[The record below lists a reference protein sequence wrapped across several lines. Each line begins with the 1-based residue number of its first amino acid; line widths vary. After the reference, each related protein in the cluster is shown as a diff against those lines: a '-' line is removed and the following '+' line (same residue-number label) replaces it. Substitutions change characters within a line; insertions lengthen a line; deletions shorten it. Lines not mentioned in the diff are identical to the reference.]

1 MLESFFNLL
10 RGIGDGQHVVVLGEA
25 GNNRDVIEL
34 TGQGVV
40 RETWNEGQILT
51 ARHALVLKRKGD
63 VKELFDCN
71 LRRSKSSVVAE
82 LTDALSLIS

>member
-10 RGIGDGQHVVVLGEA
+10 RGIGDGQRVVVLGEA
-25 GNNRDVIEL
+25 GNDRDVIEL
-34 TGQGVV
+34 TCQRVV
-40 RETWNEGQILT
+40 RDTWNEGQILS
-51 ARHALVLKRKGD
+51 ARHALALKREGD

-82 LTDALSLIS
+82 LADALSLIS